1 MVALFESLLSKVKSE
16 GPVGVSLVQAQDPES
31 LSALAAAEEEGF
43 ARPFLVGD
51 RADIEKVLEESR
63 ISFRDPVFVDA
74 SDQEESVRA
83 GVSLVRDGSCGILM
97 KGKVPTPTLLR
108 AVLDKEKGLRKG
120 SLMSHVACL
129 EVPGYDRF
137 IFVTDGGVNL
147 MPDLDK
153 KVEIAK
159 NAIAVAKMMGVR
171 TPRLACL
178 GPTEVP
184 TLDSDASVHGAI
196 LAKMADRGAFPGA
209 YVDGPM
215 ALDVAVSAESA
226 SIKGV
231 GGEVAGKADILLA
244 PDLVSGN
251 SVAKSM
257 QYFAKAVLAG
267 VIVGA
272 SAPLVVISRADTKP
286 SKLYSLAMA
295 RILITRT

>member
-226 SIKGV
+226 SIKDV